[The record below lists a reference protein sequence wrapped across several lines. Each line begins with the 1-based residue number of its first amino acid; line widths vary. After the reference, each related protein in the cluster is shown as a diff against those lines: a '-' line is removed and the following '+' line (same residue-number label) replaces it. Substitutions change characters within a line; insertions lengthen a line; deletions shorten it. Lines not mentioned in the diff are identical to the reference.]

1 MTPEEAKVLK
11 EDVRRFTMG
20 DVSEWLQGLDREF
33 LTVLRTE

>member
-1 MTPEEAKVLK
+1 MSPEEQKVLK
-11 EDVRRFTMG
+11 EEVRRFTMG